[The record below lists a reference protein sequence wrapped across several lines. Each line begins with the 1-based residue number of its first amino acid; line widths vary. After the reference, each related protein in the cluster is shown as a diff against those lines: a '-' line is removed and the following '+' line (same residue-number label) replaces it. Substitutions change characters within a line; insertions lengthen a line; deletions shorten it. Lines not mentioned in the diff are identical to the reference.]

1 MREHALRRCTRC
13 ISMTVRI
20 FFRMCDGQLP
30 VLPVV
35 NHKAKF
41 FDPGL
46 LDGRCTRVCPT
57 FVRNFD
63 SELADT
69 STACYFTTLSL
80 VHVQSWTG
88 PWDTPTPWDR
98 AHFSLPQQ
106 QMFHFFELST
116 SIIVLSIFTES
127 LIKLQAKV
135 LELFEKECIL
145 GSKQFSR
152 QFPTPLM
159 HCRRYK
165 SYI

>member
-1 MREHALRRCTRC
+1 
-13 ISMTVRI
+13 MTVQI

-46 LDGRCTRVCPT
+46 LDGRCTHVCPT

-80 VHVQSWTG
+80 VHVHDKLLSKANLLGMFSQDLVQSI
-88 PWDTPTPWDR
+88 
-98 AHFSLPQQ
+98 SL
-106 QMFHFFELST
+106 HAIL
-116 SIIVLSIFTES
+116 
-127 LIKLQAKV
+127 KLETLCKLV
-135 LELFEKECIL
+135 
-145 GSKQFSR
+145 
-152 QFPTPLM
+152 
-159 HCRRYK
+159 
-165 SYI
+165 